1 MVAKHERGHRLD
13 YWDRARQNT
22 RIVASASRELRLF
35 TRYVYGF
42 LFVRDRRCRLKS
54 DAKVNVFAVADPALY
69 AAGIICLR
77 PDFTSAHFK
86 WVVVLGAT
94 QVLRHKFGTDLK
106 SFGCFKAQNACR

>member
-54 DAKVNVFAVADPALY
+54 DAKVNLFAVADPALH
-69 AAGIICLR
+69 AAG
-77 PDFTSAHFK
+77 TSGHRTAFFS
-86 WVVVLGAT
+86 A
-94 QVLRHKFGTDLK
+94 
-106 SFGCFKAQNACR
+106 SFILTLERLIFAMMS